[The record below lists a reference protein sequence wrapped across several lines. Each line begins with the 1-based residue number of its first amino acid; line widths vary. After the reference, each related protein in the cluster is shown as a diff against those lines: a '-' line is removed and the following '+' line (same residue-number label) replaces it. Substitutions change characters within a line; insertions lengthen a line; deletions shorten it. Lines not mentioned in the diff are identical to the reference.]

1 LASGSGFQFDVV
13 DGGTHGHVA
22 KRQGVPYPHF
32 GVLSVLNFVPYFEPC
47 GGKYVPFFAVVV
59 VKECDATVAVRVIF
73 DGCNCGG
80 YSIFVPFEVND
91 AVPLFVTATAMSRG
105 FPAFVVSTTCGVF
118 LCEKRF
124 FWASGGDL
132 TEVRDGLKASAWT

>member
-47 GGKYVPFFAVVV
+47 GGKYVAFFAVVV
-59 VKECDATVAVRVIF
+59 VKERNATVTVWVIF
-73 DGCNCGG
+73 DGCNRGG
-80 YSIFVPFEVND
+80 HSIFVPFEVDD
-91 AVPLFVTATAMSRG
+91 AVALFMAATAVTGGS
-105 FPAFVVSTTCGVF
+105 PAVVVSATCGMF

-124 FWASGGDL
+124 FRSGGSDL